1 MTGLVFNI
9 MKYSISDG
17 PGIRTAIFLK
27 GCPLACLWCHNPESQ
42 AFTREMVLRPE
53 RCINCGACMTSCP
66 VAGNMEKSLLC
77 GKCVAY
83 CTTGSRELA
92 GREMTVPQVMAE
104 VLKDQI
110 FYDESG
116 GGVTISGGEPLAQPG
131 FLMELLKACKEQEI
145 HTALDTSGFAPGPV
159 LQEVAGLTDL
169 FLYDLK
175 LMDEAEH
182 RNFTG
187 APNQV
192 ILNNLRELARIQ
204 AKVILRVPI
213 IPGITDT
220 RSNLDMMAEFLKEIP
235 VLHVEIL
242 PYHCT
247 ARGKYQRLGKEY
259 PLSHLE
265 TPSQGQMEEG
275 AGLLA
280 KSGHRVIIGGVAN
293 E

>member
-17 PGIRTAIFLK
+17 PGIRTTIFLK
-27 GCPLACLWCHNPESQ
+27 GCPLACTWCHNPESQ
-42 AFTREMVLRPE
+42 SFAQELILRPE
-53 RCINCGACMTSCP
+53 RCIGCGACLACCP
-66 VAGNMEKSLLC
+66 GAGVISECTLC
-77 GKCVAY
+77 GKCVEC

-116 GGVTISGGEPLAQPG
+116 GGVTISGGEPLAQAS
-131 FLMELLKACKEQEI
+131 FLMTLLGACKEQEI
-145 HTALDTSGFAPGPV
+145 QTAVDTTGFAPGPV
-159 LQEVAGLTDL
+159 LREAAGLTDL

-175 LMDEAEH
+175 LMDEGEH
-182 RNFTG
+182 RKFTG
-187 APNQV
+187 VPNQV
-192 ILNNLRELARIQ
+192 ILKNLRELARIQ
-204 AKVILRVPI
+204 AKVIIRVPI

-220 RSNLDMMAEFLKEIP
+220 ESNLGLMAGFLRDIP

-242 PYHCT
+242 PYHST

-259 PLSHLE
+259 PLAHLE
-265 TPSQGQMEEG
+265 TPSREQMESAAEVLG
-275 AGLLA
+275 A
-280 KSGHRVIIGGVAN
+280 SGHRVIIGGVVN